1 MAMHFFIFLYPIYTF
16 FFFKQQIKKKKK
28 KEQYFK
34 ATEGKMTC

>member
-16 FFFKQQIKKKKK
+16 FFFKQQIKLKKK